1 MPRSSEI
8 SSLGEFRVHG
18 RTLTEIKETG
28 AAWIAE
34 SELARLVAIVE
45 IVKARRGR
53 FTSDAD
59 RSLEEKALDA
69 LLETFDA

>member
-1 MPRSSEI
+1 MN
-8 SSLGEFRVHG
+8 VHG

-34 SELARLVAIVE
+34 SELSRLVAIVE

-53 FTSDAD
+53 FASDVD
-59 RSLEEKALDA
+59 RSPEEKTLDA